1 MNERL
6 KYCMKLLKEPKIL
19 VVIGILG
26 IALIGLSSLVSN
38 GDEESKKNGK
48 QDFSVEE
55 YKISLQE
62 DIGRLVKS
70 ISGDS
75 GSTVV
80 ITLESGV
87 RYTYADTNEEDAS
100 SSTGKNVEE
109 SSSSSAKSYITVK
122 NSDGGEQPLVITE
135 SMPEV
140 RGVAIVC
147 VGGDNAEINEKIT
160 DAVTAALNISSK
172 KVNVSG
178 GNGHEKR

>member
-1 MNERL
+1 MNDRL
-6 KYCMKLLKEPKIL
+6 KGWIRLLKNPKTL
-19 VVIGILG
+19 VAIGIIG
-26 IALIGLSSLVSN
+26 IVLIGVSSIVDNS
-38 GDEESKKNGK
+38 GEDSKNNAH
-48 QDFSVEE
+48 QEFSVEQ
-55 YKISLQE
+55 YKLSLQK
-62 DIGRLVKS
+62 DIGKLVGS
-70 ISGDS
+70 ISGDNS
-75 GSTVV
+75 STVV

-109 SSSSSAKSYITVK
+109 ISSSSAKSYITVK

-135 SMPEV
+135 VMPQV

-147 VGGDNAEINEKIT
+147 NGGDNEELNEKIT

-178 GNGHEKR
+178 GNGYEKR